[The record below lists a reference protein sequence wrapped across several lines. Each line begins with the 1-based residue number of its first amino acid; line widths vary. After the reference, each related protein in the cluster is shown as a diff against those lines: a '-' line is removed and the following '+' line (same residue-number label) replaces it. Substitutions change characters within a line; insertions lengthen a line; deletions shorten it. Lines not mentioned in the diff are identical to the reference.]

1 MNYFY
6 HPDPESKNELG
17 SEESFHCVKV
27 LRKNQGDEIDII
39 DGKGNIFKCR
49 LEKATHRKCIF
60 SILSKKTTPNPK
72 SYYTHVAIAPTKSQ
86 DRIEWFVEKACEL
99 GVDEISFI
107 NTQRTERKKVNLD
120 RIEKKAI
127 GAMKQSKNIFKTI
140 INEIIP
146 YNKFIIRND
155 FKDFDKFIAFVDHD
169 NPDQLSSMVRK
180 NNKYLI
186 LIGPEGD
193 FTNDELSMA
202 NEQFFRKVAL
212 GHTVL
217 RTETAGI
224 VASNTLNIINQM

>member
-6 HPDPESKNELG
+6 HPNPESENELD

-27 LRKNQGDEIDII
+27 LRKNQGDEIDLI

-60 SILSKKTTPNPK
+60 SILSKKAMPNPK
-72 SYYTHVAIAPTKSQ
+72 SYYTHIAIAPTKSQ

-127 GAMKQSKNIFKTI
+127 GAMKQSKNIYKTV
-140 INEIIP
+140 INELTS
-146 YNKFIIRND
+146 YNKFIMEEFNN
-155 FKDFDKFIAFVDHD
+155 FDKFIAFVDHD
-169 NPDQLSSMVRK
+169 NQDQLASVISK
-180 NNKYLI
+180 NKNYLI

-193 FTNDELSMA
+193 FTNDEISMA

-224 VASNTLNIINQM
+224 IASNTLNIINQI